1 MRHGKPV
8 VVAVLVQLLLV
19 YGSLQFSARQL
30 PLVPRPARLAWPTDA
45 EIGTV
50 STGQAVD
57 THIALDGPVTRLEA
71 LVAHQSSAR
80 PADRFNVKEF
90 GARGDCSTDD
100 TAAINR
106 AITAAGNGIVYLP
119 QTPACYR
126 ISAPLAIPPDAAPII
141 EGAGIQQTVVR
152 QTSAT
157 ADGIDFAETP
167 ETIYKRGIGGGVRD
181 LTIEAGASTYPEA
194 WQSSGIGLLAQ
205 GLGNGF
211 LIENVRV
218 LRFARGAVIDTGW
231 NAIWDHVYIQYARE
245 GITYGCHTGY
255 PQGAGTRFTNV
266 LIADGQM
273 SAPKIG
279 PGFHSC
285 GGTPYLDHV
294 EVDGFG
300 SSGVLIR
307 PKRGQVAE
315 GIRMIDV
322 LADTSAGPGLVLDG
336 TQAPIAGLT
345 ANNLWAGFNNGAG
358 IVLQGS
364 HLQGVSL
371 QGQFRENGSAGIYIV
386 GAIHP
391 ILTVANSQIN
401 SNARGVVTLISA
413 GAGCRN
419 GDRLRF
425 SGGAGGPIIINVVD
439 VTARGALL
447 PAYGQGWDV
456 NSSQYYSK
464 APTNPVSVTGGHCTT
479 EPRFKIVYFPKDDAG
494 FYASGGSGDFVLIGN
509 TLGNFASSSVSEGAS
524 VLIDSGNGNNFI
536 VSGNFTANGAGS
548 FSAIINNSTN
558 PACIK
563 GRACRVANNLP

>member
-1 MRHGKPV
+1 M
-8 VVAVLVQLLLV
+8 AELLLV
-19 YGSLQFSARQL
+19 APFGNTSARCIEVVTLALFVLIFGLGNAASLL
-30 PLVPRPARLAWPTDA
+30 PSAALVRLSWLNPKIGHARGTLSA
-45 EIGTV
+45 E
-50 STGQAVD
+50 QAVD
-57 THIALDGPVTRLEA
+57 ISEPAPL
-71 LVAHQSSAR
+71 SSA
-80 PADRFNVKEF
+80 RFNVKEF

-100 TAAINR
+100 TAAINK
-106 AITAAGNGIVYLP
+106 AIKAAGNDIVYLP

-126 ISAPLAIPPDAAPII
+126 ISAPLAVPPDAAPII
-141 EGAGIQQTVVR
+141 EGAGVRQTVVR

-167 ETIYKRGIGGGVRD
+167 ETIYKRGVGGGVRD

-194 WQSSGIGLLAQ
+194 WQSSGIGLLTQ
-205 GLGNGF
+205 GLSNGF
-211 LIENVRV
+211 LVEDVRIV
-218 LRFARGAVIDTGW
+218 RFASGAVVDTGW
-231 NAIWDHVYIQYARE
+231 NAVWDHVYIQYARE
-245 GITYGCHTGY
+245 GITYGCNTGY

-273 SAPKIG
+273 RAVNIG
-279 PGFHSC
+279 QGFYSC

-300 SSGVLIR
+300 NPGILIR

-322 LADTSAGPGLVLDG
+322 LADTSAGAGLVLDG

-371 QGQFRENGSAGIYIV
+371 QGQFRENGSAGLYIA

-391 ILTVANSQIN
+391 MLTVANSQIN

-425 SGGAGGPIIINVVD
+425 SGGAGGPIIIGVVD

-447 PAYGQGWDV
+447 PAYGQGWNV

-464 APTNPVSVTGGHCTT
+464 APTDPISVTGGHCTT
-479 EPRFKIVYFPKDDAG
+479 EPRFAIVRFSKDDAG
-494 FYASGGSGDFVLIGN
+494 FYASGGAGDFVLTGN
-509 TLGNFASSSVSEGAS
+509 VFGNFASSSVSQGSS
-524 VLIDSGNGNNFI
+524 VFIDSGNGNNLI
-536 VSGNFTANGAGS
+536 VSGNLTTNAAGS
-548 FSAIINNSTN
+548 FPAIIDNSTN
-558 PACIK
+558 PGCIR
-563 GRACRVANNLP
+563 GRTCRVADNLPR